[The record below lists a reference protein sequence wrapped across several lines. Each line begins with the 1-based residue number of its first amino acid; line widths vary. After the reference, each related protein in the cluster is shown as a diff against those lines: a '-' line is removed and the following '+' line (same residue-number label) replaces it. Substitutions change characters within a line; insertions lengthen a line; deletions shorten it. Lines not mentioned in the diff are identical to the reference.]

1 MYNNCTPTPESRN
14 RILLTASQLLCIVS
28 IETSVVE
35 VNRTSLR
42 ILSGLLVVFAAEFI
56 LFKMFNLISILAFW
70 YPILSILKHRIL
82 KHKNAIRFCEINQGF
97 CLKLLS
103 YISYFLQVYI
113 LYYKTRTYTFIT
125 IFQIK
130 MVINYCYYLIHLAM
144 EQASADL
151 SKIKE
156 MVRWS
161 YGFLLNPNKKCSVLN
176 VTTWRSQ
183 IETCFL
189 INLQELYWVMTL
201 NTVKWKKFTFWKLF
215 RFQTLVSLCTI
226 DTLARGFWVN

>member
-1 MYNNCTPTPESRN
+1 
-14 RILLTASQLLCIVS
+14 
-28 IETSVVE
+28 
-35 VNRTSLR
+35 
-42 ILSGLLVVFAAEFI
+42 
-56 LFKMFNLISILAFW
+56 MFNLISIRAFW

-82 KHKNAIRFCEINQGF
+82 KHKNSIRFCEINQGF
-97 CLKLLS
+97 CLELLS
-103 YISYFLQVYI
+103 FIYYILQVYI
-113 LYYKTRTYTFIT
+113 LYYKTRTYMFTT

-130 MVINYCYYLIHLAM
+130 MIINYCYYLIHLTM

-161 YGFLLNPNKKCSVLN
+161 YGFLLNPSKKYSVLN

-201 NTVKWKKFTFWKLF
+201 NTVKWKNLHFGNCFGFKLYNSFTLHDWYTCQRVL
-215 RFQTLVSLCTI
+215 S
-226 DTLARGFWVN
+226 